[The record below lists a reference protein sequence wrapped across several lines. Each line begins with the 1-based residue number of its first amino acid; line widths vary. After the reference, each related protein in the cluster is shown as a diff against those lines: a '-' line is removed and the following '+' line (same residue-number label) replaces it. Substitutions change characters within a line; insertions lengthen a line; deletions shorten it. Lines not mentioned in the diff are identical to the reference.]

1 MTSSHDR
8 REFLR
13 RAGLGAAAAG
23 AWVAPQVLS
32 SGVAH
37 AGCTPVTRCL
47 QVTASGCSGSGMTS
61 SPLGTCLPSGC
72 SVGGSTPPVSWT
84 CGTNSVTITTA
95 GCTIVDAVAV
105 KSCSGS
111 GGPALLCVTPSSMT
125 ATTVT
130 FPTLVAPPT
139 CTYLVYRLSTSC
151 CT

>member
-37 AGCTPVTRCL
+37 AGCTPVIRCL
-47 QVTASGCSGSGMTS
+47 QVTASGCSGSGMT
-61 SPLGTCLPSGC
+61 GFAGCLPSGC
-72 SVGGSTPPVSWT
+72 SLGGSTPPVSWT
-84 CGTNSVTITTA
+84 CAGNSVTITTA
-95 GCTIVDAVAV
+95 GCTITDAVGV
-105 KSCSGS
+105 KACIGS
-111 GGPALLCVTPSSMT
+111 GGPATFCVAPSSSLP

-130 FPTLVAPPT
+130 FPTLVAPPA
-139 CTYLVYRLSTSC
+139 CNYLYFRLSITC
-151 CT
+151 CL